1 MRHLKIRGMQ
11 MKNSMSIEEALQQ
24 IEAGKFSFGMVDAI
38 QNHLE
43 YVSSK
48 LSDERSAH
56 RSEIAASEQK
66 TSNLEIELLK
76 CRAELDTARRETASM
91 KIEISDLKRKE
102 ANLKDKYDARIKDCI
117 SHLKQGVADL
127 FNNAEDHDLAQKKQA
142 A

>member
-1 MRHLKIRGMQ
+1 MQ
-11 MKNSMSIEEALQQ
+11 MKNSMSIDQALQQ

-43 YVSSK
+43 YVSSQ
-48 LSDERSAH
+48 LADERSVH
-56 RSEIAASEQK
+56 KSEIAASAQK

-76 CRAELDTARRETASM
+76 LRAELDASRRETASM

-102 ANLKDKYDARIKDCI
+102 AQLKDEYDVRIKDCI
-117 SHLKQGVADL
+117 SHLKQGLTDL
-127 FNNAEDHDLAQKKQA
+127 FDDVENHDRAQKKQA

>member
-1 MRHLKIRGMQ
+1 
-11 MKNSMSIEEALQQ
+11 MKNSMSIEQALEH
-24 IEAGKFSFGMVDAI
+24 IEAGKFSFGMVDVI

-43 YVSSK
+43 YVSSQ
-48 LSDERSAH
+48 LADERSAYK
-56 RSEIAASEQK
+56 SEIATSAQK

-76 CRAELDTARRETASM
+76 CRAELDAAHRETASM

-102 ANLKDKYDARIKDCI
+102 AHLKDEYDARIKDCI

-127 FNNAEDHDLAQKKQA
+127 FNDAENYDLSQKKQA